1 MSFLAPALLAGLLGL
16 AIPVLAHLFGRKK
29 PRVVRFAALHLIE
42 QFPPARAR
50 QRTLQ
55 DLPLL
60 VVRLLV
66 LLVAVLAFA
75 QPYTTEQRVID
86 VVAEAH
92 EMGCGFYD
100 VFYEGC
106 GETVNCFYDA
116 LPCTPEDP
124 FYDFYTSTFIAH
136 PPVLQYAEGFTS
148 GTVFGE

>member
-92 EMGCGFYD
+92 DAVLMLDISASTNLRDGDGRVSDRVEQRAREIAG
-100 VFYEGC
+100 
-106 GETVNCFYDA
+106 A
-116 LPCTPEDP
+116 LPPTRPKNKNKNP
-124 FYDFYTSTFIAH
+124 N
-136 PPVLQYAEGFTS
+136 
-148 GTVFGE
+148 